1 MSGEGRWAE
10 GAEGADMSCQEF
22 VEFLMSYLDGELAAE
37 PHRVFEEHMQMCP
50 PCVSF
55 LDTYRDSIRL
65 GKFVCQQQE
74 DVVPEALIQAIL
86 AARRA

>member
-1 MSGEGRWAE
+1 VSRGEGRWAQ
-10 GAEGADMSCQEF
+10 GADMSCREF
-22 VEFLMSYLDGELAAE
+22 VEFLMSYLDGELAADS
-37 PHRVFEEHMQMCP
+37 HRVFEEHMQLCP

-65 GKFVCQQQE
+65 GKFACQQQQQE
-74 DVVPEALIQAIL
+74 VPEVLIQAIL